1 MPRLTDP
8 AELGARV
15 AAARSARLATLRA
28 DGSPRLVPITF
39 VVVDGVLCSAVDDVK
54 PKTTARLARLAD
66 VRREP
71 RVGVLVDRY
80 DEDWALLWWVRVD
93 ATAVVVDEHPS
104 AVAALRAKYEPY
116 RDADLTGPVLVLT
129 PVRWTGWSAT

>member
-8 AELGARV
+8 AELRARV

-39 VVVDGVLCSAVDDVK
+39 AVVDGALCSAVDSVK
-54 PKTTARLARLAD
+54 PKTSARLARLAD
-66 VRREP
+66 VRRDP
-71 RVGVLVDRY
+71 RVGVLIDRY

-104 AVAALRAKYEPY
+104 AAAALRAKYEPY
-116 RDADLTGPVLVLT
+116 RDADLAGPVLVLT